1 MSQIFHSYDFLLALK
16 AGEVHVLKSRSL
28 DDLPFAQQPIY
39 KHAYSAIKR
48 LNYNQKGK
56 FEAVL
61 RTSRDGLKLGVIC
74 VYDGKDR
81 AEAPAE
87 YKRTYRKR
95 KKAAQ
100 HIAAPSNEASKPL
113 SYYMQA
119 HHEGKKV
126 EVFDGKAW
134 RLVTPA
140 DWTTI
145 DNENFRVS
153 AIRVAVGWNTE
164 DDARSFEYD
173 VSELRI
179 KKLREIFKHVK
190 VFIEEE

>member
-16 AGEVHVLKSRSL
+16 AGEVHVLKKRSL

-74 VYDGKDR
+74 VFDGEDR

-100 HIAAPSNEASKPL
+100 HIAAPSDGASRPL

-145 DNENFRVS
+145 SNDNFRTTP
-153 AIRVAVGWNTE
+153 IRVAVAWNADE
-164 DDARSFEYD
+164 DQRMYDYD
-173 VSELRI
+173 VGPARI
-179 KKLREIFKHVK
+179 EQLKKNWKHVK
-190 VFIEEE
+190 VFAEE